1 MPRTR
6 ALAHAVLGEWGV
18 SQDVLE
24 SAELVLSELVTN
36 ALRVPVPSDRL
47 VGVRIARSLA
57 EGLLR
62 LEVSDAGSGRPEV
75 RAPGDEETC
84 GRGLLLVEALAHRWG
99 VEERVGGIG
108 KMVWAELKAPDLV
121 AEPVGREVAAV
132 LVRCG
137 QRVRVWGEWRVVVG
151 VRSERADAGE
161 SAVVLELDE
170 GPALRV
176 QAVEP
181 LVVRQWG
188 DV

>member
-1 MPRTR
+1 MPRAR

-75 RAPGDEETC
+75 RAPGDEETS

-137 QRVRVWGEWRVVVG
+137 QWVRVWGEWRVVVG